1 MNVTIAMTAEA
12 EAAAVRYGMLVDG
25 WRSIYQRE
33 MDASDFGSARQ
44 MNRVSEQ
51 AYAIGRQF
59 LDTEA
64 GLIEESSM
72 IIVREALR
80 ATSDELATPAAETL
94 TDAVRD
100 HLGDAENYLLHEL
113 SIQIERDI
121 AFLKQS
127 LRKAALQ
134 VTIAARAQRI
144 PLRAALIQY
153 RIGNTT
159 ELHFFFH
166 DRRNQKWPSRKFV
179 RAVWRHHL
187 LALYNEVVLLTL
199 ADHGIETAMIRH
211 ADPNYH
217 SHGLVIAMS
226 SGTSLP
232 TYSEIRNEI
241 FHPNSDAVLTRA
253 VD

>member
-1 MNVTIAMTAEA
+1 MNVTLSMTAEA

-33 MDASDFGSARQ
+33 MDAPDFGSGRQ
-44 MNRVSEQ
+44 INRVTEQ
-51 AYAIGRQF
+51 AYAMGRQF

-64 GLIEESSM
+64 NLIEESSM

-80 ATSDELATPAAETL
+80 AMSEQLATPVAETL
-94 TDAVRD
+94 TDAVRE
-100 HLGDAENYLLHEL
+100 HLRDAENYLLHEL
-113 SIQIERDI
+113 SIQVERDI

-127 LRKAALQ
+127 LRRAVLQ
-134 VTIAARAQRI
+134 VSVAAQAQRV
-144 PLRAALIQY
+144 PLRVALMQY

-187 LALYNEVVLLTL
+187 LSLYNEVVLLTL
-199 ADHGIETAMIRH
+199 ADHGLDTAMIVH
-211 ADPNYH
+211 ASPDYH
-217 SHGLVIAMS
+217 SQNMVISMS

-241 FHPNSDAVLTRA
+241 FHPNSDAVLARA
-253 VD
+253 A

>member
-1 MNVTIAMTAEA
+1 MNVTMSMTAEA
-12 EAAAVRYGMLVDG
+12 EAAATRYGMVVDA
-25 WRSIYQRE
+25 WRAIYQRE
-33 MDASDFGSARQ
+33 MDATDFGSTRQ
-44 MNRVSEQ
+44 MSRVTEQ

-64 GLIEESSM
+64 NIIEDSSM
-72 IIVREALR
+72 MIVREALR
-80 ATSDELATPAAETL
+80 VTSAELATPVAVDL
-94 TDAVRD
+94 TDALRE
-100 HLGDAENYLLHEL
+100 HLADAENYLLHEL

-127 LRKAALQ
+127 LRKALLQ
-134 VTIAARAQRI
+134 VSVGARAQQI
-144 PLRAALIQY
+144 PTRTALIQY

-187 LALYNEVVLLTL
+187 LALYNEAVLLTL
-199 ADHGIETAMIRH
+199 ADHGIDKAMIRH
-211 ADPNYH
+211 MNPDSH
-217 SHGLVIAMS
+217 SHGMVISMS
-226 SGTSLP
+226 SGSALP

-253 VD
+253 ID